1 MINQE
6 YQQEKGGQ
14 YYSDLGDNTQGS
26 LLYRWKGAWR
36 TTLKTGNWAHTL
48 GLNWVSGYTD
58 AETTVEV
65 LDANGVATGT
75 ENIRLD
81 VKPYYTFDWQSLWA
95 INKSFELRFGLLNI
109 FDKEP
114 PLVLT
119 TTGGQQVGYDGNLY
133 DPRGRTIY
141 ADLSFKF

>member
-1 MINQE
+1 M
-6 YQQEKGGQ
+6 
-14 YYSDLGDNTQGS
+14 
-26 LLYRWKGAWR
+26 
-36 TTLKTGNWAHTL
+36 TGNWAHTL
-48 GLNWVSGYTD
+48 GFNWVSGYTD

-65 LDANGVATGT
+65 LDASGLVTGV
-75 ENIRLD
+75 EDIRLK
-81 VKPYYTFDWQSLWA
+81 VKPFYTFDWQTLWS
-95 INKSFELRFGLLNI
+95 INKSFDLRVGLLNI

-141 ADLSFKF
+141 ADLKFKF